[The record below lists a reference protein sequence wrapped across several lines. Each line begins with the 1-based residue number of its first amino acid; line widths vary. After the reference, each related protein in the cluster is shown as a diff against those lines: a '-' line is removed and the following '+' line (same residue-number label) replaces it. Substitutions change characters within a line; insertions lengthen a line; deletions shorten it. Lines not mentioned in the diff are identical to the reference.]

1 MNGMARFVQQSED
14 NAPPHRFEVYD
25 LELAADSLIDELAAD
40 VRALYIDDEF
50 DAVLEQAA
58 RDLDTV
64 SDPEAVAELVSS
76 AAQSAIP
83 APAQRTTQPWL
94 DTARNELGEIIC
106 YAALEELHG
115 ASVLAKRVR
124 HKEVPHLPT
133 RGVDAVALGDDATA
147 PHALRLYVSETKSSS
162 SVDSPPSVVDRTDDC
177 LHTQLLTAVRE
188 RTKVASE
195 LARAAKY
202 LGGAEQLRLAR
213 AMLLWGTGEL
223 ATTVVPFLLRPKDR
237 HGAQDFGAFR
247 DAPSAFDPVHVAF
260 CLVRIDGTI
269 EALSQAVYEKARA

>member
-1 MNGMARFVQQSED
+1 MARFLQHSYD
-14 NAPPHRFEVYD
+14 NDPPHRFEVYD
-25 LELAADSLIDELAAD
+25 LALASDALVEELAAD
-40 VRALYIDDEF
+40 VRALYLDDEF

-64 SDPEAVAELVSS
+64 SDPEAVAELVSA

-94 DTARNELGEIIC
+94 DTARNELGEVIC

-115 ASVLAKRVR
+115 ASVLAKRIR
-124 HKEVPHLPT
+124 HKEVPQLPT
-133 RGVDAVALGDDATA
+133 RGMDAVALGDDATA
-147 PHALRLYVSETKSSS
+147 PHALRLYLSETKSSS
-162 SVDSPPSVVDRTDDC
+162 SGDSPPNVVDQTGDS
-177 LHTQLLTAVRE
+177 LHTQLLSAIQK

-202 LGGAEQLRLAR
+202 LGGADQLRLAR

-247 DAPSAFDPVHVAF
+247 DTPSAFDPAHVAF

-269 EALSQAVYEKARA
+269 EALSQAVYQKARA